1 MSLVRAKP
9 PQVILV
15 RAFLS
20 LSATA
25 AALVGCGGEGATTPS
40 TAGGA
45 DPEPLSKAEFLHEA
59 DRICF
64 AVESQIEAAA
74 DEVVTGRDDPPPS
87 EVRRLVHRI
96 VVPRL
101 RSEAD
106 TIALLDPPTE
116 DQDVVTRILEA
127 TERGADRLE
136 ADPLAATRGLPAP
149 LRRAER
155 LARAYGSEQ
164 CGLRGR

>member
-1 MSLVRAKP
+1 LLAV
-9 PQVILV
+9 
-15 RAFLS
+15 
-20 LSATA
+20 
-25 AALVGCGGEGATTPS
+25 AALAGCGSEETTTSTDAGE
-40 TAGGA
+40 
-45 DPEPLSKAEFLHEA
+45 PEPLSKAEFLHEA

-74 DEVVTGRDDPPPS
+74 DDVVSGRDDPPPA

-101 RSEAD
+101 RSEVE
-106 TIALLDPPTE
+106 TIALLDPPA
-116 DQDVVTRILEA
+116 DDLGVVERILDA

-136 ADPLAATRGLPAP
+136 ADPLAATEGLPAP

-155 LARAYGSEQ
+155 LASAYGSEQ